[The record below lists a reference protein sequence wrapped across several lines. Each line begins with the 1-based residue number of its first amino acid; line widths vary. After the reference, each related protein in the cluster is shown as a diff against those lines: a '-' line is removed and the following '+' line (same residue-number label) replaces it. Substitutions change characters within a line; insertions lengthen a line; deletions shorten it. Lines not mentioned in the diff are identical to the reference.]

1 MANKNVVNI
10 ESLMKKLDKL
20 GGNSQ
25 EAIQKGVIEGTKVM
39 QGFAKEL
46 CPVGGVSDDPLRE
59 SIKTRHET
67 DGGGIKGIVF
77 TNADHAPYVEFGTGP
92 VGEAMGGV
100 APEIKSKISYKEDGW
115 YIPADEIEEAV
126 AQKYNFKKVKIKGK
140 EFYYSEGQA
149 AQPFL
154 YPALATKKKVIK
166 ARIAGVIKKEIRKL
180 CR

>member
-1 MANKNVVNI
+1 MANNNVVNI
-10 ESLMKKLDKL
+10 DKLLKKLSKL
-20 GGNSQ
+20 GGDSDG
-25 EAIQKGVIEGTKVM
+25 AIKKGVKQGTKAM

-59 SIKTRHET
+59 SIKDRYEESQK
-67 DGGGIKGIVF
+67 GIKGIVF

-92 VGEAMGGV
+92 VGNAMGGV
-100 APEIKSKISYKEDGW
+100 APEVKDQISYKEDGW
-115 YIPADEIEEAV
+115 YIPADEIEESV
-126 AQKYNFKKVKIKGK
+126 AEKYHFKKVKIKGK

-154 YPALATKKKVIK
+154 YPAIATKEKVIK
-166 ARIAGVIKKEIRKL
+166 ERIASVIRKEIKRL